1 VAHPSLKWAALVLFF
16 GYAATLVLAGAVGA
30 VAAPFDLSLTAGLE
44 DPEASLLAQ
53 HRFLRAVE
61 FGFGAFALLYW
72 RQIFRRRAFNRGF
85 LAVMTAG
92 VAARLLSLVVDG
104 VPSAAMVSF
113 LAWELVGVAAI
124 FAYTSG
130 TLED

>member
-1 VAHPSLKWAALVLFF
+1 MAHPLLKWAALVLFF
-16 GYAATLVLAGAVGA
+16 GYAATLVFAGAVGA
-30 VAAPFDLSLTAGLE
+30 VAAPFDLSLTAGLD
-44 DPEASLLAQ
+44 DPEPSLLAQ

-61 FGFGAFALLYW
+61 LGFGVFSLVYW
-72 RQIFRRRAFNRGF
+72 RSIFRRRAFNRGF

-92 VAARLLSLVVDG
+92 AAARLLGLAVDG
-104 VPSAAMVSF
+104 VPSAAMLSF